1 MKLHLPKTLLVAV
14 LTAGMLVESAYGAY
28 ETLPDQVYAAEDIPT
43 YTSGTGNGMTHL
55 VYDNAA
61 SDGKV
66 ITNANFDIAA
76 ILWTGS
82 GANNSH
88 AATSTHTLVQFDGI
102 ISGSQT
108 WKLNEF
114 GSNSNG
120 SVVYKF
126 TNSSSTFTGTF
137 SLESGNASAN
147 AESQLS
153 LYNVGTAFSG
163 AKVNF
168 DADKSKA
175 KGILSIESSLT
186 LGGLTGGSGDDK
198 ITSTSVNNTLT
209 LNVASGQSYT
219 YAGTYGTGTYFS
231 STYTDGENFTK
242 TQNDTAVLNITKTG
256 AGTQTLSGTGVLGTV
271 TVNEG
276 KLSFT
281 DAATLGNTTVADSA
295 SLVIGKAATLTGT
308 LTGKLTIETLDGF
321 EGEGSYTG
329 GTTEGNGYFG
339 GDYQIINGSNKA
351 GFSIAYGGNTYTTSD
366 NGSINTTD
374 YSTFYINTGTEAI
387 STAKAKGTE
396 TTSTIEMASGTT
408 LTVDADIAAVR
419 TADGATAVALTV
431 DNATDANPTITT
443 LSAAG
448 AEVTVGGTSG
458 LSITNATASKL
469 TANADINLGGN
480 KHEVGA
486 LVINDGATV
495 TSTHTDDTDGTGFV
509 TGNVTISGG
518 GKLQLSGLNA
528 LGFSGRNNS
537 APVQKLEVGGH
548 ETKIATL
555 ELGSR
560 VTRKGADNNGSTEQ
574 LVLKGNSLITYTTN
588 YGGADASTNV
598 NKASIDFDG
607 SAKVSVSGKNNI
619 SEVGL
624 RLRSGTVEFALS
636 EGAEFT
642 QKGNIYQGG
651 DQNATLKLSGNGK
664 LTIDSTSAGVH
675 NAKVTG
681 GTLEIASGKTLTA
694 TGAMTIGAGTLALS
708 SENAFAVT
716 GAMTFNAGAQLSY
729 TLAATPADTDTKLS
743 YTLGTAGS
751 FAGLDNLTYTG
762 NTPDGYT
769 GLLSAEGNN
778 LMLNFVLTEME
789 LTSITVTEVV
799 GFADGVLT
807 LKTDAANALAY
818 VFGEQL
824 DVDIDDDLWK
834 SAIADVTDE
843 YAQAFSIS
851 LQNAEGSEISF
862 GENQLAVV
870 LNSQSGTVLSATTAG
885 TYSVPEPTTATLS
898 LLALAAL
905 AARRRR
911 R

>member
-14 LTAGMLVESAYGAY
+14 LAAGMLVESAYGAY
-28 ETLPDQVYAAEDIPT
+28 TTLPDQVYAAEDIPT

-76 ILWTGS
+76 TLWTGS

-102 ISGSQT
+102 ISGSEKWQ
-108 WKLNEF
+108 LNEY
-114 GSNSNG
+114 GSNSAG

-308 LTGKLTIETLDGF
+308 LTGKLTIETLEGF
-321 EGEGSYTG
+321 EGELDGV
-329 GTTEGNGYFG
+329 EGNGFSSGTFQVLAGDNKEDITISYFNR
-339 GDYQIINGSNKA
+339 D
-351 GFSIAYGGNTYTTSD
+351 YTTDSNGAIEAVNYSVYFLNSD
-366 NGSINTTD
+366 SATGSDLKEASANTC
-374 YSTFYINTGTEAI
+374 NTV
-387 STAKAKGTE
+387 
-396 TTSTIEMASGTT
+396 EMAGGTT
-408 LTVDADIAAVR
+408 LTVDADFATVRIAAGAK
-419 TADGATAVALTV
+419 TATLTV
-431 DNATDANPTITT
+431 NNTTDTNPTIGT

-458 LSITNATASKL
+458 LSITNATAKTL
-469 TANADINLGGN
+469 IANADINLGGQ

-495 TSTHTDDTDGTGFV
+495 TTTYGDDGGNVAGFV
-509 TGNVTISGG
+509 KDSITINGGGTLKHTGNVNSPFGANTNGIDSITLGGTSGKTATLLFNRRTAIYKCSLTLKGYSTIGSAAITGAV
-518 GKLQLSGLNA
+518 QATETSN
-528 LGFSGRNNS
+528 RDNS
-537 APVQKLEVGGH
+537 AVLDFIG
-548 ETKIATL
+548 
-555 ELGSR
+555 
-560 VTRKGADNNGSTEQ
+560 DNT
-574 LVLKGNSLITYTTN
+574 V
-588 YGGADASTNV
+588 A
-598 NKASIDFDG
+598 
-607 SAKVSVSGKNNI
+607 VSGTNNTI
-619 SEVGL
+619 NAAL
-624 RLRSGTVEFALS
+624 RLRNGTTTTFEVNNTTKDDVTT
-636 EGAEFT
+636 EGSVVLN
-642 QKGNIYQGG
+642 GNIFKEGNDGSLTKSG
-651 DQNATLKLSGNGK
+651 DGK
-664 LTIDSTSAGVH
+664 LTIASTSAVVH
-675 NAKVTG
+675 NANVTG

-694 TGAMTIGAGTLALS
+694 TGTMTIEAGTLALS

-716 GAMTFNAGAQLSY
+716 GAMTFNEGAQLSY
-729 TLAATPADTDTKLS
+729 TLTATPADIDTKLS

-769 GLLSAEGNN
+769 GLLSADGNN
-778 LMLNFVLTEME
+778 LMLNFVLTQME

-851 LQNAEGSEISF
+851 LQNAEGSEINF